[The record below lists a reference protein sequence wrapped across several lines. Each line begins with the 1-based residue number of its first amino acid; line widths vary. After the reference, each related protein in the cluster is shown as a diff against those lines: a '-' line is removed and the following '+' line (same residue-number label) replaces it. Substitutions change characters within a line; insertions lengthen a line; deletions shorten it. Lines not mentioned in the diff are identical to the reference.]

1 MKISHILFAAL
12 IFNVLTASALNAGGW
27 GTGGVVQTDL
37 GGTETAT
44 VVVVQPDGK
53 VLAAGQSDNDMAV
66 VRYNPDGTLDDS
78 FGNDGVAIV
87 QYPLGWSIANDMEV
101 LSDGKILIVGTTH
114 NSSTTDVA
122 IVRLNSDGSLD
133 ASFAGGGKIRTDFS
147 AINNYG
153 SYLEV
158 ASNGSFYVLDNATYY
173 VNTYNVIE
181 NEDSGINLQRYNQ
194 DGSLDESWG
203 ANGVLVVKSFAANG
217 YKQAIGL
224 SFGVSEDQLV
234 FVARRHVLDEVS
246 KVTINLLSEVVSATQ
261 VYWYFNDDWTEFRHG
276 ITGSMDR
283 TATGN
288 IGFCYSVGSQE
299 SASYGSGHSLASS
312 YLEASGSVLLDSK
325 SVSYVY
331 GKPNAYSELK
341 KCKAFTWMDDGSCF
355 VSLDTAIK
363 KYKNG
368 QLVTTFG
375 IGGNIETSVFSSDF
389 EAYDSSRVI
398 QLSTSSNDFY
408 LAVYNADGSPYINTP
423 PSITSPTTVDGEI
436 QTPLEYIIT
445 ATNDPTTYSASDLP
459 PGLSL
464 DTSSGTPMVIGTP
477 TQSGTFVA
485 TIFATNSG
493 GTGEAQVTFQIAKTS
508 QTISF
513 NNPGAQT
520 LGVLPFPADVVSTSG
535 LPVSVSVTSGPVTI
549 IDNTIYLTGVGLA
562 TLTASQSGNSDF
574 APASDV
580 SLSFSIVLAEE
591 TPSILVDP
599 ASSSSTA
606 GASAV
611 FSVTVSGPQP
621 YSYQWMKNGSVLEGE
636 TNSILVLNSVGYF
649 DEAAYAC
656 EVSNS
661 FGSVISAN
669 ASLNVTA
676 DPDALDSD
684 GDGLSDS
691 LEVYLSPFGLDPAV
705 DSTATWNRLRD
716 MVSEQNLGD
725 GFTAEQMR
733 NLALGAPV
741 IQRAENG
748 EFTLQ
753 MELLTSE
760 NLQTWTVAPL
770 VTDDVGVISGVL
782 NVKLN
787 PSSPDTQFF
796 KIRAKGE

>member
-1 MKISHILFAAL
+1 MRTKLFFPAILAILFG
-12 IFNVLTASALNAGGW
+12 ASVTLLNAGGW
-27 GTGGVVQTDL
+27 GNGGVVQTDL
-37 GGTETAT
+37 GGTDLAN

-53 VLAAGQSDNDMAV
+53 VLAAGQSDEDMVV
-66 VRYNPDGTLDDS
+66 VRYNPNGTLDDS
-78 FGNDGVAIV
+78 FGDDGVV
-87 QYPLGWSIANDMEV
+87 RVVYPLGWSIANDMEV

-158 ASNGSFYVLDNATYY
+158 ASDGSFYVLDNATL
-173 VNTYNVIE
+173 E
-181 NEDSGINLQRYNQ
+181 NENSGINLQRYNQ

-203 ANGVLVVKSFAANG
+203 ANGFLFVKSFDDNG

-234 FVARRHVLDEVS
+234 FVARRHVKDEVS

-261 VYWYFNDDWTEFRHG
+261 VYWYINNDWYDFRHG

-288 IGFCYSVGSQE
+288 IGFCYSVGSQQE
-299 SASYGSGHSLASS
+299 LTTSYTSGPSSARS

-325 SVSYVY
+325 N
-331 GKPNAYSELK
+331 GGQPNAYSELK
-341 KCKAFTWMDDGSCF
+341 KCNAFTWMDDGSCF

-375 IGGNIETSVFSSDF
+375 IGGTIETSVFSSDL

-477 TQSGTFVA
+477 TQSGIFVA
-485 TIFATNSG
+485 TISATNSG
-493 GTGEAQVTFQIAKTS
+493 GTSDAQVTFEIAKTS
-508 QTISF
+508 QTITF
-513 NNPGAQT
+513 NNPGAQV
-520 LGVLPFPADVVSTSG
+520 LGALPFEADVFSSSG
-535 LPVSVSVTSGPVTI
+535 LPVQVSVDSGPVTV
-549 IDNTIYLTGVGLA
+549 IDNTLYLTGVGLA
-562 TLTASQSGNSDF
+562 TLTASQAGSDDYE
-574 APASDV
+574 AANDV
-580 SLSFSIVLAEE
+580 SLAFSIVFIAEHP
-591 TPSILVDP
+591 TILTNPSNANPTV
-599 ASSSSTA
+599 A
-606 GASAV
+606 GSAV
-611 FSVTVSGPQP
+611 FTVSAAGPQP
-621 YSYQWMKNGSVLEGE
+621 YLYQWFKNGEELESQTSSVLAI
-636 TNSILVLNSVGYF
+636 NNVGYF
-649 DEAAYAC
+649 DEAVYTC
-656 EVSNS
+656 RVSNS
-661 FGSVISAN
+661 FGDTLSLGGA
-669 ASLNVTA
+669 LNVTI
-676 DPDALDSD
+676 DSNGTDSD
-684 GDGLSDS
+684 GDGISDQVEMYLAPFGFDPNSDS
-691 LEVYLSPFGLDPAV
+691 APALK
-705 DSTATWNRLRD
+705 RLQE
-716 MVSEQNLGD
+716 MVSKLELGD
-725 GFTAEQMR
+725 GYTAEQMR
-733 NLALGAPV
+733 ELALGAPV
-741 IQRAENG
+741 IQRLEDGVFRLKMDLLISDDLETWNVH
-748 EFTLQ
+748 TLQ
-753 MELLTSE
+753 AT
-760 NLQTWTVAPL
+760 
-770 VTDDVGVISGVL
+770 DVGTESGSL
-782 NVKLN
+782 EVKLD
-787 PSSPDTQFF
+787 PTDAEAQFY
-796 KIRAKGE
+796 KIRVENN